1 MISYYNGQFIAEE
14 QIRLSVS
21 SPGYQ
26 YGYGVF
32 TSFRTHK
39 GKVSFLE
46 KHIERLK
53 LSCLKIG
60 MKFPNVNYESVITEL
75 IKLNNDSE
83 LRIKVIIH
91 LEENGASGLVVLA
104 SKLQLMKPPLRL
116 TIISNS
122 YDAND
127 FRKIKSLN
135 YLENVY
141 LHKQA
146 LNKGYNEGLLV
157 NSQNIICECCYAN
170 IFFVKEGKIYT
181 PKANNNILNGITR
194 QEFIKRNPVI
204 ERDISLDE
212 LTSFDQVFITN
223 SVQGIV
229 KVRSIDDL
237 EYNQKI

>member
-1 MISYYNGQFIAEE
+1 MIAYYNGQFIDEE
-14 QIRLSVS
+14 QIKISLS
-21 SPGYQ
+21 SPAYQ

-53 LSCLKIG
+53 LSCLKVG
-60 MKFPNVNYESVITEL
+60 LNFSNVNYENIITEL
-75 IKLNNDSE
+75 IKLNNESD
-83 LRIKVIIH
+83 LRIKIIIH
-91 LEENGASGLVVLA
+91 LEENEESGLIILA
-104 SKLQLMKPPLRL
+104 SKLQLMKSPIRL
-116 TIISNS
+116 TIVSTS
-122 YDAND
+122 YEAND
-127 FRKIKSLN
+127 YRNIKSLN
-135 YLENVY
+135 YLENVF

-146 LNKGYNEGLLV
+146 LNKGFDEGLLV

-181 PKANNNILNGITR
+181 PKTNNNILNGIAR

-212 LTSFDQVFITN
+212 LNSFDQVFITN
-223 SVQGIV
+223 SVQGVV
-229 KVRSIDDL
+229 KVGFIDEI
-237 EYNQKI
+237 EYNL